1 MAADNGNF
9 TPAKRG
15 RGIRP
20 LADLVEPCL
29 AGALAKQGFART
41 GLLTGWDE
49 IAGERLAGFTAPLKI
64 EWPRHRD
71 DPDGPPE
78 PATLVL
84 KVESAFALEVQH
96 EAQALI
102 ARINAHFGWRCVG
115 RIVIRQ
121 GPVRRHLK
129 GRPTPPVP
137 DAAARERVAGVV
149 ADVDD
154 EGLREAL
161 RRLGEG
167 VAAAAIKP
175 S

>member
-1 MAADNGNF
+1 MAEDGNF
-9 TPAKRG
+9 TPTKRG

-29 AGALAKQGFART
+29 AGAFAKQGFART

-49 IAGERLAGFTAPLKI
+49 IAGERLAEHTAPLKI
-64 EWPRHRD
+64 DWPRHRD
-71 DPDGPPE
+71 DPEGPPE

-96 EAQALI
+96 EMPALV

-121 GPVRRHLK
+121 GPVRRQPK
-129 GRPTPPVP
+129 GRPRSPVT
-137 DAAARERVAGVV
+137 DEAARGRV
-149 ADVDD
+149 ADVVAKVDD
-154 EGLREAL
+154 EALREAL

-167 VAAAAIKP
+167 VAASAIKP